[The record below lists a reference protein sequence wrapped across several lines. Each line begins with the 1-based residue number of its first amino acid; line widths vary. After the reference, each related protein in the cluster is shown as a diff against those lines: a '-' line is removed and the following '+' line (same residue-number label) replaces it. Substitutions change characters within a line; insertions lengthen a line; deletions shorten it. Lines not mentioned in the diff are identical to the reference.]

1 MAISEPT
8 TRTAELLAL
17 ERKYCSF
24 GDTVH
29 YLEPPKIF
37 VDCEGSHLYDEQG
50 TPYLDLQMWYSAAS
64 FGYKNQRLGEALKR
78 QVDRLPQLAC
88 QYLHAE
94 KVEVAARIAQYCE
107 KRFGVKGRVHFNVG
121 GAQAIEDSLK
131 LVRNYTGKNLMFAFH
146 GRLSRPHAGR
156 FRHHFQLSLPAAL
169 RTLRRPRAVC
179 FLSLLFSLHL

>member
-1 MAISEPT
+1 MAISDST

-29 YLEPPKIF
+29 YLDPPKVF
-37 VDCEGSHLYDEQG
+37 VDCEGSYLYDEQS

-64 FGYKNQRLGEALKR
+64 FGYKNRRLNEALKR
-78 QVDRLPQLAC
+78 QVDHLPQLAC
-88 QYLHAE
+88 QYLHSE

-121 GAQAIEDSLK
+121 GSQAI
-131 LVRNYTGKNLMFAFH
+131 
-146 GRLSRPHAGR
+146 
-156 FRHHFQLSLPAAL
+156 
-169 RTLRRPRAVC
+169 
-179 FLSLLFSLHL
+179 